1 MGTETERKFLVDRGR
16 WQPQGAGVLMRQGY
30 LSSAKERVVR
40 VRIAGP
46 DAFVTIKGAPDEQL
60 TRLEFEYPIPLA
72 DAAVLLD
79 RLCERPLLEKT
90 RHREKLGAHT
100 WEIDVFHGENEGL
113 VVAEIEL
120 ADPGESFE
128 RPAWIGA
135 EVSDDPRYYNVN
147 LVALPFS
154 RWRSGPRPDAGASG

>member
-1 MGTETERKFLVDRGR
+1 MGTETERKFLVNRDV
-16 WQPQGAGVLMRQGY
+16 WQPQAAGVLIRQGY

-40 VRIAGP
+40 VRIAAP
-46 DAFVTIKGAPDEQL
+46 DAFVTIKGAPDDKL
-60 TRLEFEYPIPLA
+60 TRLEFEYPIPLE

-90 RHREKLGAHT
+90 RHREKVGMHT

-120 ADPGESFE
+120 GDPHEEFA

-147 LVALPFS
+147 LAALPFS
-154 RWRSGPRPDAGASG
+154 RWRAGPGPDTGAAG